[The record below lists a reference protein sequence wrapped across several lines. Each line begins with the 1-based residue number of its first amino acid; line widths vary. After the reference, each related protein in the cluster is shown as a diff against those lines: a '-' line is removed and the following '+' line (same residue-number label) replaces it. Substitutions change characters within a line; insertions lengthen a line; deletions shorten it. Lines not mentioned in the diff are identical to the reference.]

1 MVFGRRFTRIHGD
14 KTPRTKNA
22 AIPGAQKGD
31 RPLCPLEK
39 CLGRLQDCG
48 LGTE

>member
-1 MVFGRRFTRIHGD
+1 MGFGSRFTRMHAD
-14 KTPRTKNA
+14 KTPRAKNA

-39 CLGRLQDCG
+39 CFGGLQDCG